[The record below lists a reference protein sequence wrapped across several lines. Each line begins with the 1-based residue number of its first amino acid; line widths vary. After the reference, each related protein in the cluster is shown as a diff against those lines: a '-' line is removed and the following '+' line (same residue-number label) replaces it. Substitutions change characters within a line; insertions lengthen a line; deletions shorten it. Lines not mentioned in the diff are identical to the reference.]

1 MTRRRGPVQPEERA
15 RVEGLIRDGVP
26 RNEIARQTGLGA
38 ATVSRIADSAGLT
51 FDRSATAEATRARV
65 LDLADARTRLIAGA
79 VRNAEEALQSV
90 WGAVLVYNIGGKDN
104 TYTEHELASAPVTM
118 RKEVQTI
125 VGIAIDKVT
134 KALEA
139 TPVGTGEAESVLDRI
154 EAGIDAEFTDVDDA
168 EFGVKQ

>member
-26 RNEIARQTGLGA
+26 RNEIARRTGLGA
-38 ATVSRIADSAGLT
+38 ATVSRIADAAGLT

-118 RKEVQTI
+118 RN
-125 VGIAIDKVT
+125 A
-134 KALEA
+134 
-139 TPVGTGEAESVLDRI
+139 
-154 EAGIDAEFTDVDDA
+154 
-168 EFGVKQ
+168 